1 MGMPVTIKGQV
12 TIPKPIRDRLGITP
26 GASAVE
32 FDLQPDGRVVLRRA
46 AAPGDEYAQRLAA
59 AGGMAEGLDGFST
72 DEVMRLLRGDD
83 DDEA

>member
-12 TIPKPIRDRLGITP
+12 TIPKPIRERLGITP

-32 FDLQPDGRVVLRRA
+32 FEVQPDGQVVLRRA
-46 AAPGDEYAQRLAA
+46 AAGDDYAQRLAA
-59 AGGMAEGLDGFST
+59 AGGMAEGLEGYST

-83 DDEA
+83 DDVA

>member
-12 TIPKPIRDRLGITP
+12 TIPKPIRERLGITP

-32 FDLQPDGRVVLRRA
+32 FEVQANGQVVLRRA
-46 AAPGDEYAQRLAA
+46 AAAEDYAQRIAA
-59 AGGMAEGLDGFST
+59 AGGMAEALEGFST

-83 DDEA
+83 DDAA

>member
-12 TIPKPIRDRLGITP
+12 TIPKPIRERLGITP

-32 FDLQPDGRVVLRRA
+32 FEVQANGQVVLRRA
-46 AAPGDEYAQRLAA
+46 AAEEDYAQRIAA
-59 AGGMAEGLDGFST
+59 AGGMAEALEGFST

-83 DDEA
+83 DDAA